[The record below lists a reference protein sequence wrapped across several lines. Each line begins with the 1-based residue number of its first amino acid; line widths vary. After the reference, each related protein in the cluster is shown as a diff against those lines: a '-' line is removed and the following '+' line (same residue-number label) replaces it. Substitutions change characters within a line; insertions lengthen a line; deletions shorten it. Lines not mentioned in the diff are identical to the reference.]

1 LSDLNEGRALPVLMG
16 RPNGIT
22 FNKKR
27 SKKLFCRQFRGIHSE
42 YSEGRLLFDNR
53 EVLVEHVELDR
64 DPLVP
69 AEGAFDRLAE
79 ADLGL
84 VLVLVEIHDASA
96 FAVDLMETARA
107 SIANQAVPDGI

>member
-1 LSDLNEGRALPVLMG
+1 MRGGRCPSRWAARTVLLLTKNVAKNYSAVSSG
-16 RPNGIT
+16 EFI
-22 FNKKR
+22 
-27 SKKLFCRQFRGIHSE
+27 SE
-42 YSEGRLLFDNR
+42 YSEGRLLLDDR
-53 EVLVEHVELDR
+53 EVLVEHVELGR

-107 SIANQAVPDGI
+107 SIADQTVPDGI